1 MIKISKL
8 LISLLF
14 LFIICASQKVFAN
27 EKIKIG
33 LLIPLS
39 EDNQKIGQ
47 QIIKTVRMAIND
59 INNESIEI
67 IVKDTKSN
75 PSSTLKSAIELK
87 NENIKIVIGPVFY
100 ENLIYLNE
108 VEDIIFL
115 SLTNKT
121 INLPK
126 NVISAGVNSTS
137 QLNTIKKFLD
147 LNEIKKTIFLMPKLE
162 YEAEIK
168 KGLKNSKL
176 KTKKVFEYDT
186 EPTKLTKQI
195 EKITNY
201 KIRKQNLEDEI
212 KRLEQSDDPNKE
224 KKIKKLEKK
233 YTLGKV
239 NFNSI
244 VIADFDESLKSVAT
258 SLLYTDV
265 SPEKKYF
272 ISLNQWFNESLIQ
285 EKSLQPI
292 YYPSINKEN
301 WEQYKDRFYRK
312 FKKYPNHLSL
322 LSYDLVG
329 LIYYLSLKNDF
340 MTTDAQKLF
349 KDESS
354 FKGKIGIF
362 DIKNNEINHRLN
374 FYKIEENQTT
384 KIF

>member
-14 LFIICASQKVFAN
+14 LFIISASQKVFAD

-39 EDNQKIGQ
+39 KDNQEIGQ

-59 INNESIEI
+59 INNDNIEI

-75 PSSTLKSAIELK
+75 PSSTLESAIELK
-87 NENIKIVIGPVFY
+87 DENVKIVIGPVFY
-100 ENLIYLNE
+100 ENLIYLNQ

-121 INLPK
+121 IGLPK
-126 NVISAGVNSTS
+126 NVISTGVNSTS
-137 QLNTIKKFLD
+137 QLNTIKKFLE
-147 LNEIKKTIFLMPKLE
+147 LNEIKKTIFLLPKLK
-162 YEAEIK
+162 YETEIK
-168 KGLKNSKL
+168 KGLENSNL

-201 KIRKQNLEDEI
+201 KIRKQNLKDEI
-212 KRLEQSDDPNKE
+212 KRLQESDDPNKK
-224 KKIKKLEKK
+224 KKIKQLEKK
-233 YTLGKV
+233 YTLGKL
-239 NFNSI
+239 NFDSV
-244 VIADFDESLKSVAT
+244 VIADFDESLKSVVT

-265 SPEKKYF
+265 SPKKKYF

-292 YYPSINKEN
+292 YYPSINKKN
-301 WEQYKDRFYRK
+301 WELYKDRFYKK

-329 LIYYLSLKNDF
+329 LIYYLSLKSDF
-340 MTTDAQKLF
+340 ITTDTQKLF
-349 KDESS
+349 KNKSS

-374 FYKIEENQTT
+374 FYKIEKNQTT